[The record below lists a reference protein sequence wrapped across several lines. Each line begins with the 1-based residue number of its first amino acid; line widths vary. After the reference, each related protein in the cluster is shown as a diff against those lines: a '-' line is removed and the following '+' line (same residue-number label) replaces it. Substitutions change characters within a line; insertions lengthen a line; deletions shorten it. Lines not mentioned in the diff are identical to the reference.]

1 MNESHQ
7 PEQKSSE
14 KAGQAMGGQA
24 KGSTPFAQKHL
35 LGLADYSAD
44 DILYV
49 LDQAK
54 MFREVLDRPV
64 PKIPTLRDKTIVNL
78 FYENSTRTRL
88 SFELAQKRMGAD
100 VVNFSAG
107 TSSTKKGESLKDTIR
122 NISSMKIDMVVSR
135 HESPGVPH
143 FLTRCVDA
151 TIINAG
157 DGAHE
162 HPTQALLDMFTM
174 RQLAPDLR
182 GKRVVMI
189 GDIAHSRVV
198 RSNIIGLRKVGAEV
212 MVCGPKSL
220 MPLDVRSLGVEVSFD
235 LEEALGWCDFAMA
248 LRIQMERMNGGTDL
262 FPSLREYHELF
273 GIKMAHLERYPDFT
287 VMHPGPVNRGVE
299 LESDVA
305 DSNRAVIL
313 NQVTNGVAVRMAV
326 MYLLSGGLRT
336 G

>member
-1 MNESHQ
+1 MSKPDLKNYS
-7 PEQKSSE
+7 
-14 KAGQAMGGQA
+14 
-24 KGSTPFAQKHL
+24 FNQKHL
-35 LGLADYSAD
+35 LGLKDYSAE

-54 MFREVLDRPV
+54 IFREVLDRPV

-100 VVNFSAG
+100 VVNFSSS

-151 TIINAG
+151 SIINAG

-174 RQLAPDLR
+174 QQTYPDLT
-182 GKRVVMI
+182 GKKIAII
-189 GDIAHSRVV
+189 GDISHSRVV
-198 RSNIIGLRKVGAEV
+198 RSNILGLIKVGAEV
-212 MVCGPKSL
+212 TVCGPKSL
-220 MPLDVRSLGVEVSFD
+220 MPKFVETLGANVSYSLDETL
-235 LEEALGWCDFAMA
+235 AWCDIAMA
-248 LRIQMERMNGGTDL
+248 LRIQMERIGGGTDL
-262 FPSLREYHELF
+262 FPSVREYHETF
-273 GIKMAHLERYPDFT
+273 GIKMSHLEKYPDFT
-287 VMHPGPVNRGVE
+287 IMHPGPINRGVE
-299 LESDVA
+299 MESDVA
-305 DSNRAVIL
+305 DSDRAVIL

-326 MYLLSGGLRT
+326 LYLLSGGTRI
-336 G
+336 

>member
-1 MNESHQ
+1 MSEI
-7 PEQKSSE
+7 PSE
-14 KAGQAMGGQA
+14 KPVF
-24 KGSTPFAQKHL
+24 KQKHL
-35 LGLADYSAD
+35 LGLADYSAE

-54 MFREVLDRPV
+54 TFREVLDRPV

-78 FYENSTRTRL
+78 FYESSTRTRL

-100 VVNFSAG
+100 VVNFSSS
-107 TSSTKKGESLKDTIR
+107 TSSTQKGETLKDTIR

-174 RQLAPDLR
+174 QQTYPDLK
-182 GKRVVMI
+182 GKKIAII
-189 GDIAHSRVV
+189 GDISHSRVV
-198 RSNIIGLRKVGAEV
+198 RSNIIGLIKLGAEV
-212 MVCGPKSL
+212 VVCGPKSL
-220 MPLDVRSLGVEVSFD
+220 IPVFIDQLGVTVSHN
-235 LEEALGWCDFAMA
+235 LGETLAWCDIAMA
-248 LRIQMERMNGGTDL
+248 LRIQMERIGGGTDL
-262 FPSLREYHELF
+262 FPSLREYHDTF
-273 GIKMAHLERYPDFT
+273 GIKMSHLEKYPGFT
-287 VMHPGPVNRGVE
+287 VMHPGPINRGVE
-299 LESDVA
+299 MESDVA
-305 DSNRAVIL
+305 DSDRAVIL

-326 MYLLSGGLRT
+326 MYLLSGGTRV
-336 G
+336 